1 MKMTINV
8 DCTPE
13 EARRFLGFPDLG
25 PVHDVYVDRLKSA
38 ATEGL
43 NPEMVANLMKNW
55 GPFSENSMKMF
66 TSLFQQATKSG

>member
-25 PVHDVYVDRLKSA
+25 PVHEIYVERLKSA
-38 ATEGL
+38 ATDGL
-43 NPEMVANLMKNW
+43 NPEMVANMLKNW
-55 GPFSENSMKMF
+55 GPFSENAMKLF
-66 TSLFQQATKSG
+66 AGLFQQGSRPG